1 MVPPFWREAG
11 RKTKLEQAHVQG
23 YELVVAPLAL
33 NGHFHL
39 HFYPTLLSILRRSR
53 PALCHIDEEPHNLA
67 TYLAV
72 RAARR
77 VGART
82 LFFTWQNTLRHY
94 PIPFRSMAGYV
105 HRHVSGAIAGSCD
118 AARVLR
124 TKGYTGPVQVI
135 PQFGVDPELFRPIAG
150 PAPERPFTVGYAGR
164 LVREKGISTLAAAV
178 GNLSGDW
185 RLILCGAGPMRGT
198 LRTLFSD
205 VGLAAHVRFHDYVPS
220 QDMPDYLRT
229 MDVLVL
235 PSLTRPNW
243 KEQFGRVLIEAMAC
257 QVPVIGSDS
266 GEIPNVIGES
276 GLIFPEGDAESLSQF
291 LALLRSDP
299 QRRRELGLA
308 GRKRVLA
315 NYTQTKIAD
324 ATVDFYRGLA

>member
-1 MVPPFWREAG
+1 M
-11 RKTKLEQAHVQG
+11 LERAHVQG

-53 PALCHIDEEPHNLA
+53 PALCHIDEEPHNMA

-82 LFFTWQNTLRHY
+82 LFFTWQNMLRRY

-105 HRHVSGAIAGSCD
+105 HRNVAGAIAGSCD
-118 AARVLR
+118 AAQVLR
-124 TKGYTGPVQVI
+124 TKGYTGPVRVI
-135 PQFGVDPELFRPIAG
+135 PQFGVDPELFRPMAG
-150 PAPERPFTVGYAGR
+150 AAPDRPFTVGYAGR
-164 LVREKGISTLAAAV
+164 LVAEKGLSTLAAAV
-178 GNLSGDW
+178 GDLPGDW
-185 RLILCGAGPMRGT
+185 RLIVCGAGPMRNT
-198 LRTLFSD
+198 LRARFSEP
-205 VGLAAHVRFHDYVPS
+205 GMARRVRFYDYLPS
-220 QDMPDYLRT
+220 QDMPDHLRM

-235 PSLTRPNW
+235 PSLTHPNW

-266 GEIPNVIGES
+266 GEIPNVIGENA
-276 GLIFPEGDAESLSQF
+276 LIFPEGDAESLSKL
-291 LALLRSDP
+291 LALLRGDP
-299 QRRRELGLA
+299 QLRRELGLA